1 MARFGLSWSR
11 IGNLVPVLFGITI
24 VCFLLIRI
32 VPGDPAAAILGTRYT
47 PAAAAEIHRTLGLD
61 SPLPVQY
68 WLFLKGAVSGTFG
81 ESYQFHQSVG
91 ALLVSRMGPSLL
103 LVAVTAVLCFAISVP
118 TGIWTAVRR
127 GGVLDQLTRGF
138 FTVGYALPSFLI
150 GVVLILVFGLQLQLL
165 PIGGFGTGLGDD
177 LVHLILP
184 AVTLAIPFSTVL
196 VRSVRSSAIGVLD
209 SDFVTIARL
218 KGVSEGQVLRRHV
231 VRNAV
236 APVAVVFGINLAF
249 LVGGTVVVENVFA
262 IPGIGTL
269 LVGAVASRDYPV
281 VQAVALVLAVF
292 VLAVNLLTDV
302 AHALLDP
309 RLAVGVER

>member
-11 IGNLVPVLFGITI
+11 IGNLVPVLVGITI

-32 VPGDPAAAILGTRYT
+32 VPGDPAAAILGARYT
-47 PAAAAEIHRTLGLD
+47 AAAAAEIHRSLGLD
-61 SPLPVQY
+61 SPLVVQY
-68 WLFLKGAVSGTFG
+68 WIFLKGAITGTFG
-81 ESYQFHQSVG
+81 ESYQFHQPVG
-91 ALLVSRMGPSLL
+91 TLLLQRMGPSLL
-103 LVAVTAVLCFAISVP
+103 LVAVTAVLCFLISVP

-127 GGVLDQLTRGF
+127 GGVLDQLSRGF

-150 GVVLILVFGLQLQLL
+150 GVVLILVFGLQLQIL
-165 PIGGFGTGLGDD
+165 PIGGFGTGFGDNLLH
-177 LVHLILP
+177 LVLP
-184 AVTLAIPFSTVL
+184 AITLAIPFSTVL

-231 VRNAV
+231 VRNSV

-292 VLAVNLLTDV
+292 VLVVNLLTDV
-302 AHALLDP
+302 VHALLDP